1 MVHSADFYKLYQTTY
16 TTYTQLYGK
25 QVCVFLQKGSFYEV
39 YGQQDPQSGQ
49 HLNTGQEILSL
60 MDIVIHTYPNDGP
73 GGTTGFYGGVPIY
86 VLDKWAE
93 RLTRLGWSVVVIDEI
108 KNGAG
113 KVSRREVTKV
123 LSPGTHI
130 ASADT
135 QSVMILAS
143 LWLDGGNGQH
153 PPSFGVAAADLTTG
167 QVILYEGNA
176 TGKADVWHTDD
187 LRHFFQVYPPR
198 ECLVFTRGCI
208 TMPDEEGFRR
218 AVYIPTAPIH
228 MRPASPQDQGA
239 FELPLQREIYLRELF
254 QPRSALPLRTW
265 LRCASDGTS
274 SQERALVCLLR
285 FAEDHVPKLA
295 SCLQEP
301 HLWHPTQSLQII
313 NNALT
318 QLNFL
323 GTDQQ
328 TCVEDCFVPPL
339 TAMGKRSLTARL
351 CSPLADSASIETR
364 QMEVTWL
371 KDSSTECQKELEG
384 CLGLVYDLSRLHRC
398 VIRGQLTADIVLQL
412 HQSYHSVV
420 QMWEILQGSPFVGVE
435 INLAVSAQVCIR
447 KLTDLF
453 QMEKAVQA
461 QSKPDEV
468 NFLHP
473 SVGPRMAAAS
483 QHISAI
489 YCEANEW
496 LDSFRTLCGVSAD
509 ACYYKPTEKNMF
521 SVHSTKSAMKAAE
534 QAFKRLSAEQKEPYQ
549 GLKWKDLTSA
559 ARMDHPIL
567 EQFQDKLDAAKAQ
580 LQRAASVEIP
590 EACIQYAAATRE
602 CWQPIEEWVTHVD
615 LSVSMAKTAK
625 KHGWVKPTIEDSADH
640 LPSRLKIEHLR
651 HPLIEEQARQSK
663 YVTHDIS
670 LGYDGPNEG
679 FAWLLYG
686 MNASGKSS
694 LMKAIGL
701 ATLLAQVGSYVPA
714 TAMTIRP
721 FRRLATRIL
730 NHDNLW
736 AGLSSF
742 AVEMSELREILAIA
756 DHHTLVL
763 GDELCAGTE
772 SVSGASIVAGAI
784 EYLHNVGARFVLA
797 THLHE
802 LMRLEEV
809 TSLANVKVWHL
820 HVEYDPVKDRIL
832 YHRTLRP
839 GSGSTLYGLEVA
851 RALHLPR
858 CLIESSMKMRRKLLG
873 EVAAEEAAKSTW
885 NSSITRRKC
894 AACGC
899 LTESLL
905 EVHHLE
911 ERHEAKG
918 GRNTDGLSLNHVRN
932 LVVVCESCHDKHH
945 AGQLHIGPM
954 IDTSEGPIR
963 SIQMLQN
970 FAHIPQEEE
979 NKPKKKALFTMEQ
992 MAKIREVV
1000 AADPGLAPKLYCFRI
1015 QRLHDVSITEA
1026 QFKSL
1031 QKKGLL
1037 AHTIT

>member
-1 MVHSADFYKLYQTTY
+1 
-16 TTYTQLYGK
+16 
-25 QVCVFLQKGSFYEV
+25 
-39 YGQQDPQSGQ
+39 
-49 HLNTGQEILSL
+49 
-60 MDIVIHTYPNDGP
+60 
-73 GGTTGFYGGVPIY
+73 
-86 VLDKWAE
+86 
-93 RLTRLGWSVVVIDEI
+93 
-108 KNGAG
+108 
-113 KVSRREVTKV
+113 
-123 LSPGTHI
+123 
-130 ASADT
+130 
-135 QSVMILAS
+135 MILAS

-167 QVILYEGNA
+167 QVILYEGKA
-176 TGKADVWHTDD
+176 TGKSDVWHTDD

-228 MRPASPQDQGA
+228 MKQANPEQQGA
-239 FELPLQREIYLRELF
+239 FELPLQRETYLRDMF

-265 LRCASDGTS
+265 MRCATDGTS
-274 SQERALVCLLR
+274 LQERALVCLLR
-285 FAEDHVPKLA
+285 FAEDHVSKLA

-301 HLWHPTQSLQII
+301 HLWHPTQSLQIV

-323 GTDQQ
+323 GNDQQ
-328 TCVEDCFVPPL
+328 ECVEDCFLPPL

-351 CSPLADSASIETR
+351 CSPLACSSSIQQR
-364 QMEVTWL
+364 QEEVTWL
-371 KDSSTECQKELEG
+371 LEASASCQKELEG

-398 VIRGQLTADIVLQL
+398 VIRGQLTADLVLQL
-412 HQSYHSVV
+412 HQSYHSMV
-420 QMWEILQGSPFVGVE
+420 QMWETLQGSPFLTE
-435 INLAVSAQVCIR
+435 TNLADSAGVCISA
-447 KLTDLF
+447 LADLF
-453 QMEKAVQA
+453 HMERAVQA
-461 QSKPDEV
+461 QTKADEV
-468 NFLHP
+468 NFLQP
-473 SVGPRMAAAS
+473 SVGPRMEAAS
-483 QHISAI
+483 QQIAAV
-489 YCEANEW
+489 YVEANQW
-496 LDSFRTLCGVSAD
+496 LDTFRTLCGVNTD
-509 ACYYKPTEKNMF
+509 ACYYRPTEKNMF

-534 QAFKRLSAEQKEPYQ
+534 QAFKRLSSEQKEPYQ
-549 GLKWKDLTSA
+549 GMKWKDLTSA

-567 EQFQDKLDAAKAQ
+567 EDFQERLDVAKAQ
-580 LQRAASVEIP
+580 LHRGASVEIP
-590 EACIQYAAATRE
+590 EACIQYAAATRQF
-602 CWQPIEEWVTHVD
+602 WQSIEEWVTHVD
-615 LSVSMAKTAK
+615 LSLSMAKTAK
-625 KHGWVKPTIEDSADH
+625 KHGWVKPMIEESADH
-640 LPSRLKIEHLR
+640 LPSRVKIQHLR
-651 HPLIEEQARQSK
+651 HPLIEIQARQSK

-670 LGYDGPNEG
+670 LGYEEPNDG

-809 TSLANVKVWHL
+809 TTLEHLKVWHL
-820 HVEYDPVKDRIL
+820 HVEYDDVTDRLL

-873 EVAAEEAAKSTW
+873 EVAAEEAPKSSW

-918 GRNTDGLSLNHVRN
+918 GRNTNGLALNHVRN
-932 LVVVCESCHDKHH
+932 LVVVCETCHDKHH
-945 AGQLHIGPM
+945 AGQLRIGPVV
-954 IDTSEGPIR
+954 DTSEGPIR
-963 SIQMLQN
+963 SIEMLQS
-970 FAHIPQEEE
+970 FAHVPCQEEP
-979 NKPKKKALFTMEQ
+979 KPKKKVLFTTEQ

-1015 QRLHDVSITEA
+1015 QRLHDISITEA

-1031 QKKGLL
+1031 QKKGSL
-1037 AHTIT
+1037 

>member
-39 YGQQDPQSGQ
+39 YGQQDPHTGQ
-49 HLNTGQEILSL
+49 HLNTGQEILTL

-130 ASADT
+130 ASADV
-135 QSVMILAS
+135 QKVMILAS

-153 PPSFGVAAADLTTG
+153 APSFGVAAADLTTG
-167 QVILYEGNA
+167 QVILYEGQA
-176 TGKADVWHTDD
+176 TGKSDVWHTDD

-198 ECLVFTRGCI
+198 ECLVFTRGII
-208 TMPDEEGFRR
+208 TMPNEEDFRR
-218 AVYIPTAPIH
+218 SIYIPTAPIH
-228 MRPASPQDQGA
+228 IRPASPQDQGA
-239 FELPLQREIYLRELF
+239 FELPLQRETYLRELF

-265 LRCASDGTS
+265 LRCATDGTS
-274 SQERALVCLLR
+274 CQERALVGLLR
-285 FAEDHVPKLA
+285 FAEDHVSSLA

-301 HLWHPTQSLQII
+301 HLWHPTQSLQIV

-328 TCVEDCFVPPL
+328 QCVEDLFVSPL

-351 CSPLADSASIETR
+351 CSPLACSTSIQTR

-371 KDSSTECQKELEG
+371 KDSEATCQKELEG
-384 CLGLVYDLSRLHRC
+384 CLSLIYDLPRLHRC
-398 VIRGQLTADIVLQL
+398 VIRGQVTADIVLQL
-412 HQSYHSVV
+412 HQSYHSMI
-420 QMWEILQGSPFVGVE
+420 QMWQVLQGSPFLSE
-435 INLAVSAQVCIR
+435 TNLATSAQLCIR

-453 QMEKAVQA
+453 SIEKAVEA
-461 QSKPDEV
+461 QTKSDEV
-468 NFLHP
+468 SFLHP
-473 SVGPRMAAAS
+473 SVGPRMTVAS
-483 QHISAI
+483 QQVATV
-489 YCEANEW
+489 YVNANQW
-496 LDSFRTLCGVSAD
+496 LDTFRTLCGVSTD

-521 SVHSTKSAMKAAE
+521 CVHSTKSAMKAAE
-534 QAFKRLSAEQKEPYQ
+534 KAYKQLGSEEKEPYQ
-549 GLKWKDLTSA
+549 GVKWKDLTSA
-559 ARMDHPIL
+559 ARMEHPIL
-567 EQFQDKLDAAKAQ
+567 EQFQDQLDAAKAQ
-580 LQRAASVEIP
+580 LQRAASIEIP
-590 EACIQYAAATRE
+590 EACIQYASATRE
-602 CWQPIEEWVTHVD
+602 VWQLIEEWVTHVD

-625 KHGWVKPTIEDSADH
+625 KHGWVKPTIESSGDH
-640 LPSRLKIEHLR
+640 LPSRVSITHLR
-651 HPLIEEQARQSK
+651 HPLIEVQGRQSK
-663 YVTHDIS
+663 YVTHDVS
-670 LGYDGPNEG
+670 LGGEADTAFG
-679 FAWLLYG
+679 WLLYG

-772 SVSGASIVAGAI
+772 SISGTAIVAAGI
-784 EYLHNVGARFVLA
+784 EHLHSVGARFVLA
-797 THLHE
+797 THLHD
-802 LMRLEEV
+802 LMKLKRITTLEG
-809 TSLANVKVWHL
+809 LAVWHL
-820 HVEYDPVKDRIL
+820 HVEYDRVNDRLL
-832 YHRTLRP
+832 YHRSLRP
-839 GSGSTLYGLEVA
+839 GAGSTMYGLEVA
-851 RALHLPR
+851 KALHLP
-858 CLIESSMKMRRKLLG
+858 LNMIESAFAMRRELMG
-873 EVAAEEAAKSTW
+873 EVAVEEAHQSSW
-885 NSSITRRKC
+885 NASITRHVC
-894 AACGC
+894 GVCGC
-899 LTESLL
+899 KTERLL
-905 EVHHLE
+905 EVHHLD
-911 ERHEAKG
+911 ERHEATN
-918 GRNTDGLSLNHVRN
+918 GRNTNGLALNHVRN
-932 LVVVCESCHDKHH
+932 LIVVCEACHDKHH
-945 AGQLHIGPM
+945 AGQLQIGPVV
-954 IDTSEGPIR
+954 DTSEGPVR
-963 SIQMLQN
+963 SITMLQS
-970 FAHIPQEEE
+970 FAHVPREEE
-979 NKPKKKALFTMEQ
+979 SKPKKKVLFTTEQ

-1000 AADPGLAPKLYCFRI
+1000 AANPGLAPKLYCFRI
-1015 QRLHDVSITEA
+1015 QRLHELTITEA

-1031 QKKGLL
+1031 QKKGSL
-1037 AHTIT
+1037 